1 MEMMML
7 ARREDE
13 EWSLK
18 GHDNRDYATETER
31 RFFEAIENPK
41 APTSGLREL
50 CREFGKYLKKS
61 D

>member
-1 MEMMML
+1 ML